1 MKIIGLPGRNQE
13 TDGWLNELLALLA
26 LGEYEVV
33 RYRHWADGAEPNI
46 AHEMEALRGRAAD
59 LVVAKSMGTIVATT
73 AYRSASF
80 RPARAV
86 LIGSP
91 IGQSTPELQA
101 LYSALAEGIPTLF
114 IQQTADFTG
123 TFVQLESIVRGC
135 AHGQLA
141 EVPGNDHA
149 YRDTAGLA
157 SIISSWVSANA
168 GAV

>member
-1 MKIIGLPGRNQE
+1 MKIVGLPGRNKE

-26 LGEYEVV
+26 LGEYEVL
-33 RYRHWADGAEPNI
+33 RYRHWADGTEPNI
-46 AHEMEALRGRAAD
+46 AHEMEALRGRAPD

-91 IGQSTPELQA
+91 IGRSTPESQA
-101 LYSALAEGIPTLF
+101 LYRALAEAIPTLF

-123 TFVQLESIVRGC
+123 TFVELESIVQGS

-149 YRDTAGLA
+149 YSDTARLA
-157 SIISSWVSANA
+157 SIVASWVAASAD
-168 GAV
+168 AV

>member
-1 MKIIGLPGRNQE
+1 MKTIGLPGRNKE
-13 TDGWLNELLALLA
+13 TDPWLNELLALLA

-33 RYRHWADGAEPNI
+33 RYRHWADGIEPNI
-46 AHEMEALRGRAAD
+46 AQEVERLRGQVFD

-80 RPARAV
+80 WPARAV

-91 IGQSTPELQA
+91 IGQLTPELQA
-101 LYSALAEGIPTLF
+101 SYRALAEGIPTLF
-114 IQQTADFTG
+114 IQQTSDFTG
-123 TFVQLESIVRGC
+123 TFVQLQSTVQGC
-135 AHGQLA
+135 AQCQLA

-149 YRDTAGLA
+149 YSDTARLA
-157 SIISSWVSANA
+157 SIISSWVAASA